1 VSCILRFDTT
11 LTPSPDRW
19 PDLPHSRHREAGEP
33 SRRDRL
39 VSAIHYDHKHAES
52 VIDGSTAISIG
63 FIIVTWQVNNYICS
77 AVCICMIGFFLAPIF
92 PAAIVLITDIF
103 PDELHVGV
111 IGLFGTLGGAGA
123 AATPFVLGALADKV
137 SLGKM

>member
-1 VSCILRFDTT
+1 M
-11 LTPSPDRW
+11 
-19 PDLPHSRHREAGEP
+19 
-33 SRRDRL
+33 
-39 VSAIHYDHKHAES
+39 HAAS
-52 VIDGSTAISIG
+52 VTDSSTAISIG

-137 SLGKM
+137 SSGKMLQRGGADFSSGSGCSGRS